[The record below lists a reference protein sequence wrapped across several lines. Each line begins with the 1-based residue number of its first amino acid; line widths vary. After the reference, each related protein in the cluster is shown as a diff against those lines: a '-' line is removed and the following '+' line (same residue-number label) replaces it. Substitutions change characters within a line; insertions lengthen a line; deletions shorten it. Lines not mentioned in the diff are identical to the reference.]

1 MMELQKVRK
10 CHRIAF
16 MAEAKLSNIAAFK
29 KIPAYAGMTTYT
41 FCEFVCYKYNSL
53 VIIAVKAPSTS
64 HILTGK

>member
-16 MAEAKLSNIAAFK
+16 MAEGKLSNIAAFK

-41 FCEFVCYKYNSL
+41 FCEL
-53 VIIAVKAPSTS
+53 VSYAS
-64 HILTGK
+64 ILNARSVYLNL